1 MVTHS
6 LLLLADKRFV
16 CGHGANAHSLNTMV
30 AEIERTNPVPS
41 RGQSGTRKEA
51 YARLINPVSGRR
63 GMLRNSS
70 CAAMDAST
78 LHCQFSDDHLQFL
91 VPNGRTGLAGRPI
104 GDPLPFR
111 SDVRCI
117 LKIRMLSVS
126 AVSRCVSSFLRHEIS
141 IGFRSMAYAARSY

>member
-104 GDPLPFR
+104 GDPFTLSLGRTVYFED
-111 SDVRCI
+111 SNVVRKRGLAMCQQ
-117 LKIRMLSVS
+117 LL
-126 AVSRCVSSFLRHEIS
+126 
-141 IGFRSMAYAARSY
+141 AA